1 MSKRKRMESPVD
13 RLSDLATGLTASSV
27 QRMQNLPKEIEF
39 ADQVGL
45 DCNYMARRRLI
56 HYKGACHGDI

>member
-1 MSKRKRMESPVD
+1 MQIGVD
-13 RLSDLATGLTASSV
+13 SFAAAISDPATGLTISPV

-39 ADQVGL
+39 VDQVGL

>member
-1 MSKRKRMESPVD
+1 MVSPVD

-39 ADQVGL
+39 ADQAGL

-56 HYKGACHGDI
+56 HYKEAFHGDI

>member
-1 MSKRKRMESPVD
+1 MESPVD

-56 HYKGACHGDI
+56 HYKEACHGDS